1 MQWTLGC
8 IFLFGS
14 CFPLDIYPGMGLQG
28 HMVAL
33 FLVFLR
39 SLHTVFHSGCTNLHS
54 HQQCRTIVFSPHPL
68 QHLLFVDFFMMA
80 VLAALRRYTEN
91 SKNAPYH
98 FFPSWSRPFLSNSG
112 FYFSRSLDHLSYCLC
127 VWLFLCLL
135 FSLSCFLCMYVCISV
150 FLNCIYQFWLCWV
163 FIAKCG
169 LSLVAPGGCSWLWAG
184 FSRWWL
190 LLLQSSLQVLGL

>member
-1 MQWTLGC
+1 MYHIFIHSSVGWTFRLLPCLGYC
-8 IFLFGS
+8 KQCCKKTLRYMYPFRP
-14 CFPLDIYPGMGLQG
+14 CFPPDIYPGMGLQG

-98 FFPSWSRPFLSNSG
+98 FFPS
-112 FYFSRSLDHLSYCLC
+112 
-127 VWLFLCLL
+127 
-135 FSLSCFLCMYVCISV
+135 
-150 FLNCIYQFWLCWV
+150 
-163 FIAKCG
+163 
-169 LSLVAPGGCSWLWAG
+169 
-184 FSRWWL
+184 
-190 LLLQSSLQVLGL
+190 